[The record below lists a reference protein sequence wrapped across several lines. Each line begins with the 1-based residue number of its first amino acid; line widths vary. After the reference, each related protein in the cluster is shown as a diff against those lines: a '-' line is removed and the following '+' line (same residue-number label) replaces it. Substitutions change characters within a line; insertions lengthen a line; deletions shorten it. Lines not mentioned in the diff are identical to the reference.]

1 MITAKT
7 SDLSLKEGL
16 KHLSQLLSKEP
27 GQGLSDLTPTWL
39 DMPRLP
45 TSLELLLPGSEL
57 YEAWK
62 YTPLSPFKRPWQ
74 KATGQLVQANELTE
88 SLPSLAPEALAR
100 TPALKTVPLPRSPW
114 DVLIPQAATAV
125 NHFRLAQSGHYSL
138 SFLFS
143 EPLGAASAFYTFFVP
158 PQIEAHIW
166 LSTAIHTES
175 LGLLRLHFHLAPG
188 SRLYVYYTNPPT
200 AQGALLAITSAH
212 VEEAAQFSSL
222 QALRTYEWLRF
233 EALVCL
239 AGRHAEAHLSGLADP
254 SHNQVSDTAIRVEHV
269 APHTHSNQLFRSI
282 AYKGGRRV
290 FLGRIYVDR
299 LAQKTN
305 AYQSHKA
312 ILWEPGAEVYTRP
325 QLEIFADDVRCT
337 HGATTGFLQ
346 GDMLFYLQA
355 RGIPQEIAR
364 PLIARGFLSEALSSL
379 LAESLQDKL
388 MSRFFP
394 I

>member
-7 SDLSLKEGL
+7 SDLSLEEGL
-16 KHLSQLLSKEP
+16 RYLSQLLSKEP
-27 GQGLSDLTPTWL
+27 RHDLLDTVPTWL
-39 DMPRLP
+39 GTIQLP
-45 TSLELLLPGSEL
+45 TSLESLLPGGAL

-74 KATGQLVQANELTE
+74 KAASQLTEENELTA
-88 SLPSLAPEALAR
+88 SLPSLAPEALAH
-100 TPALKTVPLPRSPW
+100 TPALETVPLPRSPW
-114 DVLIPQAATAV
+114 EVLIPQAATAIS
-125 NHFRLAQSGHYSL
+125 HFRLAQSGHYSL
-138 SFLFS
+138 SFLSS
-143 EPLGAASAFYTFFVP
+143 EALGAAPAFYTFFIPSRV
-158 PQIEAHIW
+158 EAHLW
-166 LSTAIHTES
+166 LSAAIHPES
-175 LGLLRLHFHLAPG
+175 LGLLRLHFHLAPD

-212 VEEAAQFSSL
+212 VEEAAQFSFL
-222 QALRTYEWLRF
+222 QALRAYRWLRF
-233 EALVCL
+233 EALVRL
-239 AGRHAEAHLSGLADP
+239 AGRDAQAHLSGLADP
-254 SHNQVSDTAIRVEHV
+254 GQDQVNDTAIRVEHA
-269 APHTHSNQLFRSI
+269 APHTYSNQLFRSI

-346 GDMLFYLQA
+346 GDVLFYLQA
-355 RGIPQEIAR
+355 RGIPQEVAR
-364 PLIARGFLSEALSSL
+364 QLVARGFLSEALSSL
-379 LAESLQDKL
+379 PAESLQDKL
-388 MSRFFP
+388 LSRFFP
-394 I
+394 L